1 MALAYFIL
9 AVAVLAGIL
18 AGCDVWAHTRNRR
31 YALAVGVVSTLLMG
45 VVGALVALGAMMIW
59 PPPTRVP
66 N

>member
-18 AGCDVWAHTRNRR
+18 AGSDVWAHTRNGR

-45 VVGALVALGAMMIW
+45 VIGALVALGAMMIW
-59 PPPTRVP
+59 PPPTIVP